1 MDPKQ
6 QRVLVILG
14 SIIAILLIVLILVLL
29 SDDDGSSVASD
40 STGTSG
46 PTTTSVDPTT
56 TAVAIETTT
65 TTTTTPVPTTAATPT
80 TATTAAPPPP
90 PAGACEG
97 LPSPLIPGPG
107 PDVTSVNGDFDGDG
121 NVDQLIGYRDGG
133 GDWWV
138 QMVFSYGFATQTAV
152 FGPVTALGAQDFGG
166 GGQDVGF
173 AFVDSGAS
181 TLLVGFFFAPG
192 CDIFEATIAGSG
204 SVARFPI
211 GGGVTH
217 LDGMFCTFDGF
228 TTTSATTGDGINW
241 EYATTDYF
249 WVPGLLEFEPLASSV
264 ALLASPANDD
274 TIFSSAEFDCPA
286 LAP

>member
-1 MDPKQ
+1 MDPRQ

-14 SIIAILLIVLILVLL
+14 LIIAILLIVLIFVLL
-29 SDDDGSSVASD
+29 NDDGGSSVASA
-40 STGTSG
+40 GTSG
-46 PTTTSVDPTT
+46 SASTSTDPTT
-56 TAVAIETTT
+56 PTTPAIET
-65 TTTTTPVPTTAATPT
+65 TTTTTPVPTTAASPT
-80 TATTAAPPPP
+80 TATTAAPPSA

-121 NVDQLIGYRDGG
+121 NVDQLIGYRDAG

-138 QMVFSYGFATQTAV
+138 QMVFSYGYATQTAV
-152 FGPVTALGAQDFGG
+152 FGPVKALGAQDFGG

-181 TLLVGFFFAPG
+181 TQLVGFFFAPG
-192 CDIFEATIAGSG
+192 CDIFEATIAGTG

-264 ALLASPANDD
+264 ALLSSPANDD
-274 TIFSSAEFDCPA
+274 TIFSSVEFDCPL